1 MLGSVCI
8 GSYLSGLLHVF
19 SRTPLTIRSIFLSF
33 FEIKFTVE
41 LRCDRYFAVLAT
53 VFGLATSLGLGVQ
66 QIAAGLEHLFDIDSG
81 VQTQVILIAE

>member
-1 MLGSVCI
+1 
-8 GSYLSGLLHVF
+8 
-19 SRTPLTIRSIFLSF
+19 
-33 FEIKFTVE
+33 

-81 VQTQVILIAE
+81 VQTQVILAGVTAIATVSVVLGVDKGLEFLNGT